1 MQSTGV
7 ADRKSTLSKVSV
19 SLPDPDKLAA
29 ALFPSVMKAGREIMA
44 VFKSGAVAETK
55 ADGSPVTAADRLA
68 EEILL
73 DALAS
78 IAPGVPVI
86 AEERNSLGHS
96 VDCEDEFFL
105 VDPLDG
111 TREFAARRPEFTVNV
126 ALIRDRR
133 PVFGL
138 IYAPALNQLYWTAG
152 GRHAF
157 EASVAPDV
165 GDASLSGLGAT
176 ALRTRDVAAA
186 GLTIV
191 ASRSH
196 GSDALETWLATVD
209 ACQRTNIGSS
219 LKFCLVARGAAD
231 LYPRF
236 GPTKEWDTAAGHAIA
251 TAAGGDVTNI
261 DGSAF
266 LYGKAESDYLNPGFI
281 VWSRPQ
287 MLDAYRSGALARKG

>member
-1 MQSTGV
+1 M
-7 ADRKSTLSKVSV
+7 RHY
-19 SLPDPDKLAA
+19 LA
-29 ALFPSVMKAGREIMA
+29 
-44 VFKSGAVAETK
+44 
-55 ADGSPVTAADRLA
+55 
-68 EEILL
+68 
-73 DALAS
+73 
-78 IAPGVPVI
+78 
-86 AEERNSLGHS
+86 
-96 VDCEDEFFL
+96 
-105 VDPLDG
+105 
-111 TREFAARRPEFTVNV
+111 
-126 ALIRDRR
+126 
-133 PVFGL
+133 
-138 IYAPALNQLYWTAG
+138 
-152 GRHAF
+152 
-157 EASVAPDV
+157 
-165 GDASLSGLGAT
+165 LGAT

-266 LYGKAESDYLNPGFI
+266 LYGKAGADYLNPGFI